1 MAKKWGALQSNRHM
15 MRMAGAKQKLEE
27 FRAERIKYVA
37 DVLEVRYLGYHM
49 VIPTDGDDCQ
59 L

>member
-1 MAKKWGALQSNRHM
+1 M